1 MLTERSHRRTVP
13 ITLRDLPEKVRM
25 NGAMKACQHENDPDM
40 KLQIIYAAVCPSAT
54 IYWIAAEDAA

>member
-1 MLTERSHRRTVP
+1 
-13 ITLRDLPEKVRM
+13 M